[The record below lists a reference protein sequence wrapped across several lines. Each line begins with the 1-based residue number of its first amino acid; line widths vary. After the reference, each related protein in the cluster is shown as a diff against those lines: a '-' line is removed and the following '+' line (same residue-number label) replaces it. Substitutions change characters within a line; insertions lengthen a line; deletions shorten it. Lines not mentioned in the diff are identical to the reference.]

1 VSSRA
6 HRARVV
12 YLSMGTP
19 HLEYKGVAAAL
30 AERGVDTQL
39 VHLDDVDGVD
49 WEGVD
54 LVNVRMCRG
63 YHADPR
69 FLERITHLHDRLGNA
84 PGGPIP
90 MANNLGLI
98 RDAVDKGRYLRL
110 LAEEDDIGLIPTRW
124 LPRGTDLRVVD
135 LMDEAGWDD
144 IVIKPTV
151 SAGSWRTIRV
161 SRTGRSTSD
170 SHYVVNGEGGDGAPY
185 EKQMRALLTTR
196 DLFAQRF
203 LPAVLDDGELSLV
216 FLGGRF
222 SHAVR
227 KTVGPDGGWWAH
239 ERLGGVNH
247 STEPTD
253 EEYAWAE
260 GIYQALERR
269 YGRLWFGRVDGIRD
283 TDGNLRLLEC
293 ELAIPRLLLPEGRA
307 FGRYA
312 DVIAQ
317 GLRQRSLSAPA
328 PGPGDATAR
337 LAVHTRGAPA

>member
-1 VSSRA
+1 MSSRA
-6 HRARVV
+6 RRARVV

-19 HLEYKGVAAAL
+19 HREYAGVAAAL
-30 AERGVDTQL
+30 AERGVEAHL
-39 VHLDDVDGVD
+39 VHLDDADGMDWDGV
-49 WEGVD
+49 E

-69 FLERITHLHDRLGNA
+69 FLERVTHLHDRLQNA
-84 PGGPIP
+84 PDGPIP

-98 RDAVDKGRYLRL
+98 RDAVDKGRYLRR
-110 LAEEDDIGLIPTRW
+110 LAEEDGVGLIPTRW
-124 LPRGTDLRVVD
+124 LPRGTDLRVAD

-144 IVIKPTV
+144 MVIKPTV

-170 SHYVVNGEGGDGAPY
+170 SHYVMNGTEEDSAPY
-185 EKQMRALLTTR
+185 EEQMRALLTTR

-227 KTVGPDGGWWAH
+227 KTVGADGGWWAH
-239 ERLGGVNH
+239 ERLGGVNFAV
-247 STEPTD
+247 EPTD
-253 EEYAWAE
+253 EEYAWGE
-260 GIYQALERR
+260 NIYQALERR
-269 YGRLWFGRVDGIRD
+269 YGPLWFGRVDGIRD
-283 TDGNLRLLEC
+283 AEGCMRLLEC
-293 ELAIPRLLLPEGRA
+293 ELAIPRLLLPEGQA
-307 FGRYA
+307 FSRYA

-317 GLRQRSLSAPA
+317 GLRERSLS
-328 PGPGDATAR
+328 
-337 LAVHTRGAPA
+337 HTGG

>member
-1 VSSRA
+1 MSTTVS
-6 HRARVV
+6 RARVV
-12 YLSMGTP
+12 YLSMGAP
-19 HLEYKGVAAAL
+19 HLEYEGVAAAL
-30 AERGVDTQL
+30 AERGVEAHL
-39 VHLDDVDGVD
+39 VHLDDVDRVD
-49 WEGVD
+49 WEGVE

-63 YHADPR
+63 YHTDPR
-69 FLERITHLHDRLGNA
+69 FLERVTHLHDRLRNA

-90 MANNLGLI
+90 MANDLGLI
-98 RDAVDKGRYLRL
+98 RDAVDKGRYLRR
-110 LAEEDDIGLIPTRW
+110 LAEEDGVGLIPTRW
-124 LPRGTDLRVVD
+124 LPRGTDLRVAD

-144 IVIKPTV
+144 VVIKPTV

-170 SHYVVNGEGGDGAPY
+170 SHYVLNGAGDSAPY
-185 EKQMRALLTTR
+185 EEQVRALLATR

-227 KTVGPDGGWWAH
+227 KTVGTDGGWWAH

-247 STEPTD
+247 AVEPTA
-253 EEYAWAE
+253 EEFAWGQE
-260 GIYQALERR
+260 IHEALERR
-269 YGRLWFGRVDGIRD
+269 YGHLLFGRVDGIRD
-283 TDGNLRLLEC
+283 TEGNLRLLEC

-312 DVIAQ
+312 DVITR
-317 GLRQRSLSAPA
+317 GLRQRSLS
-328 PGPGDATAR
+328 
-337 LAVHTRGAPA
+337 HTGGQAMF